1 MEAAKIDGA
10 GYFTRLIH
18 IMIPYMRS
26 VIAVSV
32 SMCIIENFKQYP
44 LFATLTIGGPVG
56 ATTTLAMLSYNEAF
70 VNNNYGSGAAV
81 TTVWLLVMIIVVLI
95 FNLVFRRGND

>member
-1 MEAAKIDGA
+1 
-10 GYFTRLIH
+10 
-18 IMIPYMRS
+18 MIPYMRS

-44 LFATLTIGGPVG
+44 LFATLTNGGPVG
-56 ATTTLAMLSYNEAF
+56 ATTTLAVLSYNEAF